1 MTLPTPAER
10 RLLLR
15 QTLDTL
21 PFSPWARL
29 ALTMILDDLDELD
42 ARRECAEKVRGL
54 LRLLKCM
61 SKDEDLIPGLIQARE
76 MLGSD
81 NPKVESV
88 NRRATWGGI
97 DGNSKA
103 QSGNSK
109 GANMKRYAKDVW
121 ICRDLS
127 GRPSLFLAEPERLDP
142 EGLWQETEEDAGESF
157 LPLDDGTYPDEAY
170 PAPGCARKARLVLEV
185 E

>member
-15 QTLDTL
+15 QTLDAL
-21 PFSPWARL
+21 PLESRTRL
-29 ALTMILDDLDELD
+29 ALILVLDDLDELD

-54 LRLLKCM
+54 LRLLKCI

-88 NRRATWGGI
+88 NRRATWKGI
-97 DGNSKA
+97 DGN
-103 QSGNSK
+103 
-109 GANMKRYAKDVW
+109 
-121 ICRDLS
+121 
-127 GRPSLFLAEPERLDP
+127 
-142 EGLWQETEEDAGESF
+142 
-157 LPLDDGTYPDEAY
+157 
-170 PAPGCARKARLVLEV
+170 
-185 E
+185 